1 MTRRPSANSAKLHL
15 ELAHALA
22 DQSAKA
28 ILPHFRKPIPVDNK
42 AAGRDFDPVTQA
54 DQAAERA
61 ISRIISKRCPDHG
74 IIGEEFGSVRP
85 DARFQWV
92 IDPIDGTRGFIT
104 GTPMWGTL
112 IGLLDGG
119 EPVLGVMNQPYT
131 GERFWTDG
139 AASFFKGPSG
149 RAKRLSTRACKRTSD
164 ALVMTTNPELF
175 AKGAEMDA
183 FMRVRSETRMTR
195 YGGDCY
201 AYCMLASGFVDVI
214 VETGLK
220 TYDVAALIPIVENA
234 GGRFTSWNG
243 GPATNGGQ
251 IVASGDPALHE
262 RVLKLLNR

>member
-1 MTRRPSANSAKLHL
+1 VTRRPAPSARLHL

-61 ISRIISKRCPDHG
+61 IVRLITKRCPDHG
-74 IIGEEFGSVRP
+74 IVGEEFGIVRP
-85 DARFQWV
+85 DARLKWI
-92 IDPIDGTRGFIT
+92 IDPIDGTRGFIM

-112 IGLLDGG
+112 IGLAEDD

-139 AASFFKGPSG
+139 TASFFKGPSG
-149 RAKRLSTRACKRTSD
+149 RARRLSTRPCKRVAD

-175 AKGAEMDA
+175 AKGAEMEA
-183 FMRVRSETRMTR
+183 FLRVRSETRMTR

-220 TYDVAALIPIVENA
+220 TYDVAALIPIVEKA
-234 GGRFTSWNG
+234 GGRFTSWDG
-243 GPATNGGQ
+243 GPALQGGQ
-251 IVASGDPALHE
+251 IVASGDPALHDK
-262 RVLKLLNR
+262 VLKILNR

>member
-1 MTRRPSANSAKLHL
+1 VTRRPAAHSAKLHL

-28 ILPHFRKPIPVDNK
+28 ILPHFRKAIPVDNK
-42 AAGRDFDPVTQA
+42 AVGRDFDPVTQA
-54 DQAAERA
+54 DEAAERA
-61 ISRIISKRCPDHG
+61 IVRILSKRCPDHG
-74 IIGEEFGSVRP
+74 IIGEEFGTVRP

-92 IDPIDGTRGFIT
+92 IDPIDGTRGFIM

-112 IGLLDGG
+112 IGLLEDGD
-119 EPVLGVMNQPYT
+119 PILGIMNQPYT

-139 AASFFKGPSG
+139 VTSFFKGPSG
-149 RAKRLSTRACKRTSD
+149 RAKRLATRPCKRMGD

-175 AKGAEMDA
+175 AKGAEMEA
-183 FMRVRSETRMTR
+183 FVRVRSETRMTR

-220 TYDVAALIPIVENA
+220 TYDVAALIPIVEKA
-234 GGRFTSWNG
+234 GGRFTSWDG
-243 GPATNGGQ
+243 GPATDGGQ

>member
-1 MTRRPSANSAKLHL
+1 MTRRPAAPSAKPLID
-15 ELAHALA
+15 LAHTLA

-28 ILPHFRKPIPVDNK
+28 ILPHFRKPIAVDNK
-42 AAGRDFDPVTQA
+42 AAGRDFDPVTLA

-74 IIGEEFGSVRP
+74 IIGEEFGTVRP
-85 DARFQWV
+85 EARFQWV
-92 IDPIDGTRGFIT
+92 IDPIDGTRGFIM

-112 IGLLDGG
+112 IGLLEDG
-119 EPVLGVMNQPYT
+119 EPILGVMNQPYT
-131 GERFWTDG
+131 GERFWSDG
-139 AASFFKGPSG
+139 SASFFKGASG
-149 RAKRLSTRACKRTSD
+149 RAKRLSTRACRRTAD

-175 AKGAEMDA
+175 AAGAETEA
-183 FMRVRSETRMTR
+183 FLRVKSETRMTR

-220 TYDVAALIPIVENA
+220 TYDVAALIPIVEKA
-234 GGRFTSWNG
+234 GGRFTSWDG
-243 GPATNGGQ
+243 GPATQGGQ

-262 RVLKLLNR
+262 RILKIINR

>member
-1 MTRRPSANSAKLHL
+1 
-15 ELAHALA
+15 
-22 DQSAKA
+22 
-28 ILPHFRKPIPVDNK
+28 VDNK
-42 AAGRDFDPVTQA
+42 AAGRDFDPVTLA

-61 ISRIISKRCPDHG
+61 IARILSKRCPDHG

-85 DARFQWV
+85 EARFQWV
-92 IDPIDGTRGFIT
+92 IDPIDGTRGFIM

-112 IGLLDGG
+112 IGLLEDG
-119 EPVLGVMNQPYT
+119 EPVLGIMNQPYT

-139 AASFFKGPSG
+139 VASFFKGPSG
-149 RAKRLSTRACKRTSD
+149 RAKRLATRPCKRMGD

-183 FMRVRSETRMTR
+183 FLRVRSETRMTR

-234 GGRFTSWNG
+234 GGRFTSWDG
-243 GPATNGGQ
+243 GPATDGGQ
-251 IVASGDPALHE
+251 IVACGDPALHDK
-262 RVLKLLNR
+262 VLKLLNR

>member
-1 MTRRPSANSAKLHL
+1 MTRRPAAHSAKLHL

-28 ILPHFRKPIPVDNK
+28 ILPHFRKVIPVDNK

-61 ISRIISKRCPDHG
+61 IVRILSKLCPDHG
-74 IIGEEFGSVRP
+74 IIGEEFGTVRP

-92 IDPIDGTRGFIT
+92 IDPIDGTRGFIM

-112 IGLLDGG
+112 IGLLEDG
-119 EPVLGVMNQPYT
+119 EPILGIMNQPYT

-139 AASFFKGPSG
+139 VTSFFKGPSG
-149 RAKRLSTRACKRTSD
+149 RAKRLATRPCKRMGD

-183 FMRVRSETRMTR
+183 FLRVRSETRMTR
-195 YGGDCY
+195 YGGDGY
-201 AYCMLASGFVDVI
+201 AYCMLASGFVDVSG
-214 VETGLK
+214 ETG
-220 TYDVAALIPIVENA
+220 
-234 GGRFTSWNG
+234 R
-243 GPATNGGQ
+243 
-251 IVASGDPALHE
+251 
-262 RVLKLLNR
+262 